1 MNNEFLEFFNQKF
14 TKILYIGRFFVEK
27 EDGTGDVQY
36 HDIFKKRQEYFDIIT
51 DVPFLTLKPVVSEE
65 SGFFEKEQL
74 NKIKKKYA
82 MHVNALIIVEE
93 NTDELLLTD
102 YFKIES
108 KDMDMVFTDKFFSID
123 KKELSEE
130 EFNNLI
136 I

>member
-27 EDGTGDVQY
+27 EDGTGGVQY
-36 HDIFKKRQEYFDIIT
+36 HDIFKKREEYFDIIT

-74 NKIKKKYA
+74 IKIKKKYA